1 MLTSLGR
8 RSLYCAALLPLA
20 CLSLAAVLAGRA
32 RAAAGWWLRLRAR
45 LLGTAASPPARPGA
59 LVVAGHAVPSLL
71 LGATAL
77 VPFGV
82 LLAFVFRGV
91 FYGLV
96 DHGPYDTSWG
106 GPTRAGAW
114 VAHVLIGLPMAAAAL
129 LLLTGIATLHGRL
142 TTMLTGR
149 RPAPWVLIVTLVL
162 TLAAVAF
169 FIAWLHQI

>member
-1 MLTSLGR
+1 
-8 RSLYCAALLPLA
+8 
-20 CLSLAAVLAGRA
+20 LAAASLLAVPVGRA
-32 RAAAGWWLRLRAR
+32 RVAAGWWLRLR
-45 LLGTAASPPARPGA
+45 GTADAPGRPGIFVA
-59 LVVAGHAVPSLL
+59 AGHAVLSLL

-96 DHGPYDTSWG
+96 DHGPYDSSWG

-114 VAHVLIGLPMAAAAL
+114 VAHFLIGLPMAAAAL
-129 LLLTGIATLHGRL
+129 LLLAGIATLHGRL

-149 RPAPWVLIVTLVL
+149 RPALWVLIVTLVL
-162 TLAAVAF
+162 ALATVAF